1 MTRRLF
7 TTSSASGVSIK
18 ALDDGRA
25 VSELSLVLKA
35 GSRYQPAPGV
45 AHLLEQFAFKD
56 TRARSALRLVRESEL
71 LGAQLSTKLTRE
83 HLILTAKFLRE
94 DLPYFVQAFSD
105 VASGTLYYDF
115 ELAELVGPVA
125 SLQSAEAY
133 SDAVYTALEGAYAAA
148 FRTGLGNALLVDKTD
163 SVTAEQVARYGLAS
177 FTKAN
182 ASIAA
187 KGVTPED
194 LAELVDSKFASVSAG
209 IENTGAPSKFYSG
222 ESRVK
227 TSGDSALVLAFP
239 AAPSAGLTALS
250 YALGGSSAVKWS
262 LGQSLLSV
270 ASGKTGA
277 SISAKVD
284 NFSDASLLSIS
295 VTGDS
300 TAVIAEGAK
309 EAVKALNTAAQG
321 LSKEAITAAV
331 AQAKFADISARES
344 SIVYATQVPAADFAA
359 VSADSIKKTAEQLV
373 SGSKVLSVVGETY
386 KLPYADELF

>member
-1 MTRRLF
+1 M
-7 TTSSASGVSIK
+7 
-18 ALDDGRA
+18 
-25 VSELSLVLKA
+25 LKA

-133 SDAVYTALEGAYAAA
+133 SDATYTALEGAYAAA

-163 SVTAEQVARYGLAS
+163 SVTAEDVARYGLAS

-209 IENTGAPSKFYSG
+209 VENTASPSKFYSG
-222 ESRVK
+222 ETRVK

-250 YALGGSSAVKWS
+250 YALGGSSSVKWS

-295 VTGDS
+295 VTGES
-300 TAVIAEGAK
+300 AAVITEGAK
-309 EAVKALNTAAQG
+309 EAVKAVTAAAQG
-321 LSKEAITAAV
+321 LSKEAVTAAL

-344 SIVYATQVPAADFAA
+344 SIVYATQVPAADFSA
-359 VSADSIKKTAEQLV
+359 VSADSIKKTAEELV
-373 SGSKVLSVVGETY
+373 SGTKVLSVVGETY